1 MRLASELQERQEEG
15 AIAAACQLQHLPPER
30 SRDRMPE
37 VCKRLP
43 LKPVSLCPLCFV
55 GTKHLLRTGKT
66 VLVTAGVKV
75 DTGIGQQ
82 SNMCQSLLRCSFKYL
97 LPMQSWEFRERQ
109 PTQAH
114 TLDTFS

>member
-1 MRLASELQERQEEG
+1 MQE
-15 AIAAACQLQHLPPER
+15 APFKTC
-30 SRDRMPE
+30 
-37 VCKRLP
+37 
-43 LKPVSLCPLCFV
+43 VSLPSVFCRYKAP
-55 GTKHLLRTGKT
+55 TEDRKT